1 MAAVTG
7 SLSFPA
13 LRSAAPEL
21 EIYDQFRSCEVPGES
36 EASRTYLG
44 FIRPFSE
51 DAVAIRVA
59 RALDWDFP
67 VQVDAGRLDV
77 PESGAPPLPFE
88 KLLTKMALPFSVLA
102 LEFSDTR
109 RPRTYLVD
117 PPMVPR
123 VSDCEHLRLDK
134 CITVNGAVLPALCVY
149 SGSLLEF
156 TDNRT
161 HVEQVLDQTAIYLA
175 KYLVW
180 LRTRRLY
187 RRTATRIELVRER
200 RPSEQAFAAAIERAN
215 DLFWRGY
222 WPGRCAP
229 SSPAGHLA
237 TIKPENECW
246 CWSGKNYG
254 ECCRN
259 EDLKRERAVRAAPFV
274 NRLMAAVRSRI

>member
-1 MAAVTG
+1 MAAATDP
-7 SLSFPA
+7 LFFPA

-21 EIYDQFRSCEVPGES
+21 EIYDQFRSCALPEKSG
-36 EASRTYLG
+36 ASRAYLG

-51 DAVAIRVA
+51 DAIAVRVA
-59 RALDWDFP
+59 CALDRDLP

-77 PESGAPPLPFE
+77 SESGAPQLPFE
-88 KLLTKMALPFSVLA
+88 KVLIKMALPFSVLA
-102 LEFSDTR
+102 LEFADSR

-117 PPMVPR
+117 PPIVPR
-123 VSDCEHLRLDK
+123 VSDPEHLRLDQ
-134 CITVNGAVLPALCVY
+134 CITVNGVVLPALCVY

-156 TDNRT
+156 TGDRT

-180 LRTRRLY
+180 LKTRRLY
-187 RRTATRIELVRER
+187 RRTATGIELVRER
-200 RPSEQAFAAAIERAN
+200 RPGEQALAAAIERSN

-237 TIKPENECW
+237 TIRPENECW
-246 CWSGKNYG
+246 CWSGKRYG
-254 ECCRN
+254 ECCRDK
-259 EDLKRERAVRAAPFV
+259 DLKRERAVQVAPFV
-274 NRLMAAVRSRI
+274 NRLMAAVRSKI

>member
-1 MAAVTG
+1 MAAVTDP
-7 SLSFPA
+7 LSFPA
-13 LRSAAPEL
+13 LYSAAPEL
-21 EIYDQFRSCEVPGES
+21 EIYDQFRSCEVPEKS
-36 EASRTYLG
+36 EASRAYLG

-51 DAVAIRVA
+51 DAIVVRVA
-59 RALDWDFP
+59 RALDRDLP

-77 PESGAPPLPFE
+77 CETGAPPLPFE
-88 KLLTKMALPFSVLA
+88 KLLTRMALPFLVLA
-102 LEFSDTR
+102 LEFSDSR

-134 CITVNGAVLPALCVY
+134 CITVNGVVLPALCVY
-149 SGSLLEF
+149 SGSSLEF
-156 TDNRT
+156 TGDRT
-161 HVEQVLDQTAIYLA
+161 HVEQVLDQTATYLA

-187 RRTATRIELVRER
+187 RRTATGIELVRDR
-200 RPSEQAFAAAIERAN
+200 RPGEQAFAAAIERSN

-246 CWSGKNYG
+246 CWSGKCYG
-254 ECCRN
+254 ECCRD

-274 NRLMAAVRSRI
+274 NKLMAAVRSKI